1 MLAKWTW
8 APLEKP
14 KSFSKSVHRQAPE
27 RACCERRETPGAAH
41 PIALWRM
48 EHRKAG
54 IALTTIVLAGA
65 FVVPAG
71 GTESLVRKADVADRS
86 FEAFLPPASSDVPW
100 LTIDKRTKLPKGD
113 FPIGRNA
120 DVGPLILQMPNI
132 QHAEFALGGR

>member
-1 MLAKWTW
+1 
-8 APLEKP
+8 
-14 KSFSKSVHRQAPE
+14 
-27 RACCERRETPGAAH
+27 
-41 PIALWRM
+41 M
-48 EHRKAG
+48 EHEKGRHSTSNDRFG
-54 IALTTIVLAGA
+54 RA
-65 FVVPAG
+65 FVVPVF
-71 GTESLVRKADVADRS
+71 GTESLVRKAVADRS